1 MGSNMYRLEANV
13 LGAPSVLAHGN
24 LCECHQRLVSRDVNA
39 GSDHGTTLVLCLR
52 GISIPY

>member
-1 MGSNMYRLEANV
+1 MYRLAANV
-13 LGAPSVLAHGN
+13 LGAASVPAHGN